1 MYTYGH
7 LKFQRANVYHVRL
20 LATYINWSTLVRF
33 AITNSCWKLQIKPLI
48 VIKNGEKK
56 TNSVHMQSSFSNQV
70 RNIILK
76 KITRKKY
83 CRTTKCI
90 DGCLAMHLP
99 KAIHPSNLHDSQLS
113 FPFHRHWFS
122 SSSSSSF
129 YREKVNST
137 TMCAT
142 CAMYLPNSIHTMGSS
157 RNRENKNTS
166 QSFNLLNA
174 HFVLWKFAQK

>member
-99 KAIHPSNLHDSQLS
+99 KAN
-113 FPFHRHWFS
+113 HR
-122 SSSSSSF
+122 
-129 YREKVNST
+129 EQ
-137 TMCAT
+137 
-142 CAMYLPNSIHTMGSS
+142 SIHRIYMIRS
-157 RNRENKNTS
+157 KV
-166 QSFNLLNA
+166 FLFIDIDFLLRLLLL
-174 HFVLWKFAQK
+174 FIGRK